1 MSREVIDTH
10 LIRVLHTL
18 MEEGSVSRTAD
29 VLGQTQPA
37 ISVALRRLRE
47 LTRDP
52 LLVRSGNRMVPTP
65 RGLALIGP
73 AAQILRGIDDILR
86 PADGFDPGSAV
97 QTFRIA
103 SPDYLDVFFVPAIVE
118 RFRSQAPHARL
129 EFTHLLAGGGY
140 ERGLESGFVDLV
152 IGNWQ
157 TPPAHLHLQPLYDD
171 GLVCLMRHTHP
182 IAPGRLDDNAY
193 AGADHLAVTTDAG
206 PGPGTIDTAL
216 RDAGLTRNVTAT
228 LPYFCAAPYV
238 LVKSDLIFTTTASF
252 ARHYAELLPLRVEP
266 LPAAVPPLRY
276 YQLWHDRTHH
286 DAASRWL
293 RELVA
298 QATAAQLGIRSSQI
312 TITSNQ

>member
-29 VLGQTQPA
+29 LLGQTQPA

-73 AAQILRGIDDILR
+73 AALILRGIDDILR
-86 PADGFDPGSAV
+86 PADAFDPGSAE

-118 RFRSQAPHARL
+118 RFRNQAPGARL
-129 EFTHLLAGGGY
+129 EFTHLAAGGGY
-140 ERGLESGFVDLV
+140 ERSLESGFVDLV
-152 IGNWQ
+152 IGNWR
-157 TPPAHLHLQPLYDD
+157 TPPEHLHLQPLYDD
-171 GLVCLMRHTHP
+171 HLVCLMRRAHP
-182 IAPGRLDDNAY
+182 VEPGRLDGTAY
-193 AGADHLAVTTDAG
+193 AATDHLAVTLDAG

-216 RDAGLTRNVTAT
+216 RNAGLARNVAAT

-252 ARHYAELLPLRVEP
+252 ARHYADLLPLRVEP
-266 LPAAVPPLRY
+266 LPAPVEPLRY
-276 YQLWHDRTHH
+276 YQLWHERTHC
-286 DAASRWL
+286 DPAARWL
-293 RELVA
+293 RDLVA
-298 QATAAQLGIRSSQI
+298 RATADQLG
-312 TITSNQ
+312 TSRCPEAATA